1 MAQQERRFIHDIP
14 RYFIH
19 GLLYA
24 IIGTL
29 ATMVLAFVSL
39 ISTIVVA
46 AVAIAGGELVGYVML
61 AVFFLVL
68 LLLVF
73 FVAGLINAMLSRSFW
88 KATPSGGFKAYVGHG
103 ALLILVLTI
112 FGIPNMAIDVFLPN
126 LDFMTFILLAIP
138 RIIVY
143 AIIDGYIGRWIA
155 YGLSDFPKARRSM
168 DTDDGVSGTC
178 PQCGVNTIVKMREEF
193 DSKVVVCHGCGIPF
207 EIPRPKE

>member
-1 MAQQERRFIHDIP
+1 MAQKERRFIQDIP

-29 ATMVLAFVSL
+29 ATMVLALVTM
-39 ISTIVVA
+39 ISTIVVG
-46 AVAIAGGELVGYVML
+46 AVAIAVGELVGYVML

-88 KATPSGGFKAYVGHG
+88 KAIPSGGFKAYVGHG

-126 LDFMTFILLAIP
+126 LDFLIFVLLAIP

-143 AIIDGYIGRWIA
+143 AIIDGYIGRWVA
-155 YGLSDFPKARRSM
+155 YGLSDFPVATKSM
-168 DTDDGVSGTC
+168 DTEDGVAGTC
-178 PQCGVNTIVKMREEF
+178 PQCGFNTIVKIREEF
-193 DSKVVVCHGCGIPF
+193 DNKLVTCQSCGTPF
-207 EIPRPKE
+207 EIPKPEE

>member
-1 MAQQERRFIHDIP
+1 LTQEERKFTQDIL
-14 RYFIH
+14 RYFMH

-29 ATMVLAFVSL
+29 ATMVLALVSM
-39 ISTIVVA
+39 ISTFVVGA
-46 AVAIAGGELVGYVML
+46 IAVAGGELVGYVML

-88 KATPSGGFKAYVGHG
+88 KATPPGGFKAYVGHG
-103 ALLILVLTI
+103 GLLILVLTI
-112 FGIPNMAIDVFLPN
+112 FGIPNMAIDVLLPN

-143 AIIDGYIGRWIA
+143 AIIDGYLGRWIA
-155 YGLSDFPKARRSM
+155 YGLSDFPKATKST
-168 DTDDGVSGTC
+168 DTDDGISGTC
-178 PQCGVNTIVKMREEF
+178 PQCGVNTLVKMRQEF
-193 DSKVVVCHGCGIPF
+193 NSKVVVCHGCGIPY
-207 EIPRPKE
+207 EILRPDE